1 MFGNVHA
8 PVDVEPTVLT
18 AVESRPAAHLRPV
31 PCSST
36 PPPQLRV
43 MVVDDS
49 SVLRAA
55 VSALIAEI
63 CAAEITEAEDAYTAL
78 DLVDHVRPDVV
89 VLDLRMP
96 GMDGLALARQLRD
109 VLPDARLVLY
119 TADACSELDRSARAA
134 GVDQVVAK
142 GTTPDVLIDAVRASA

>member
-1 MFGNVHA
+1 MFGNVFA
-8 PVDVEPTVLT
+8 PVPVDVES
-18 AVESRPAAHLRPV
+18 AAESRPAARLRSV
-31 PCSST
+31 PCPAAST
-36 PPPQLRV
+36 PQLRV

-96 GMDGLALARQLRD
+96 GMDGLALARQLRE
-109 VLPDARLVLY
+109 VLPDSRLVLY

-142 GTTPDVLIDAVRASA
+142 GATPDVLINAVRASA